1 MVLPGR
7 SSTPRI
13 ELPFGT
19 TSVCQSRA
27 SVAAASSLDVTILIG
42 RLLATAV
49 IAGITPTNANWSWLD
64 SSAGISAAPP
74 SPTCGLIFRPS
85 ASKKPFCI
93 PRYMGAALAIGSVPT
108 VIVFG
113 AEEPPLPPSELSP
126 PPHAGSP
133 SARATTSAAM
143 SPPRPRLSRIASLPC
158 RIDSRQ
164 GTPRARMTSPAA
176 ALLWLRADVA
186 RVGGSRTSPRDDPER
201 RDRPRRA
208 DRRRAP
214 PGASPRAQRDA
225 AGGPSQARGRRD
237 PALEPQR
244 RDARDRDLR
253 RRAAGGAGGARRP
266 RGAERGPGCLPAP
279 QRRRRG
285 RCAAHAADA
294 GRHRGCGRP
303 NRDRRRRRY
312 GRPQLPPG
320 RGLPCRQPPRPTR
333 ARRDLGPADPRRGPP
348 PRWQAAR
355 ELAPSRASR
364 HDRGG
369 RRDGGGRRRTPA
381 RPRRRLVGRR

>member
-74 SPTCGLIFRPS
+74 SPACGLIFRPS
-85 ASKKPFCI
+85 AAKKPFCM

-113 AEEPPLPPSELSP
+113 PEELPPPPSELSP
-126 PPHAGSP
+126 PPHAASP
-133 SARATTSAAM
+133 SERATTSAAM

-158 RIDSRQ
+158 RIDRRQ
-164 GTPRARMTSPAA
+164 GTPRARTTYPAT

-186 RVGGSRTSPRDDPER
+186 CVGGSRAGPRDDPER

-214 PGASPRAQRDA
+214 ARAPPGAPRNA
-225 AGGPSQARGRRD
+225 AGGPSQAGGRRD
-237 PALEPQR
+237 APLDPQR
-244 RDARDRDLR
+244 RDARRRDRR
-253 RRAAGGAGGARRP
+253 RRAARDAAGARGA
-266 RGAERGPGCLPAP
+266 RGPERGPGCSPVP
-279 QRRRRG
+279 RWRRRG
-285 RCAAHAADA
+285 RHAADAADA
-294 GRHRGCGRP
+294 GRRRGLGRSR
-303 NRDRRRRRY
+303 RDRRRRRD
-312 GRPQLPPG
+312 GGPQLRPG
-320 RGLPCRQPPRPTR
+320 RGRPRRQPRRATS
-333 ARRDLGPADPRRGPP
+333 ARRDLGSVDPRGGQPARRHAPRERGP
-348 PRWQAAR
+348 WT
-355 ELAPSRASR
+355 APS
-364 HDRGG
+364 HDHG
-369 RRDGGGRRRTPA
+369 RQRDGG
-381 RPRRRLVGRR
+381 